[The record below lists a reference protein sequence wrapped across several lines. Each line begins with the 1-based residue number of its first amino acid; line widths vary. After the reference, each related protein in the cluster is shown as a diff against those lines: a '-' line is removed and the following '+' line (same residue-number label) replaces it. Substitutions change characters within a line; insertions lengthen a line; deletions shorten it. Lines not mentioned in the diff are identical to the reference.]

1 MQYLLYQ
8 FSSQQSVGHLLVMDN
23 TNKYEMRH
31 SMIGQRAPDFSA
43 RSSKGQLSLSAFEGS
58 WTMLFCHPADFTPV
72 CTTEFIEMARRKD
85 EFDALGVE
93 LLGLS
98 VDSVY
103 SHISWLDWIRDKIGV
118 NVEFPVIEDL
128 SMEVANAYGML
139 DPTSRT
145 TATVRACY
153 FIDPDQIFQAVIY
166 YPMYVGRSID
176 ELLRVQKALIDTH
189 HNELST
195 PANWQPGDKYLRS
208 SLDMN
213 AMEANDWLASAISE
227 RVDG

>member
-153 FIDPDQIFQAVIY
+153 FIDPDQIIQAVIY

>member
-1 MQYLLYQ
+1 
-8 FSSQQSVGHLLVMDN
+8 
-23 TNKYEMRH
+23 
-31 SMIGQRAPDFSA
+31 
-43 RSSKGQLSLSAFEGS
+43 
-58 WTMLFCHPADFTPV
+58 MLFCHPADFTPV
-72 CTTEFIEMARRKD
+72 CTTEFIVMASRKG
-85 EFDALGVE
+85 EVDAMGVE

-103 SHISWLDWIRDKIGV
+103 SHISWLEWIKDKMGV
-118 NVEFPVIEDL
+118 AVDFPVIEDL

-153 FIDPDQIFQAVIY
+153 FIDPDQIIQAVIH

-176 ELLRVQKALIDTH
+176 ELLRVQQALIDTYD
-189 HNELST
+189 NELST
-195 PANWQPGDKYLRS
+195 PANWQPGDKYLKS

-213 AMEANDWLASAISE
+213 AVEANDWLASTISE